1 MKIFKK
7 RKLSE
12 EIEKYDNYRL
22 AEVLEL
28 KDDIQPVADV
38 AQADAFKSIKKLD
51 KRAKEAFKEVEKN
64 VEPVVKSTHNRTLG
78 IVDKTDAM
86 KKMGLVESFN
96 KKFPS
101 VDYSISHKNKD
112 RFLKVY
118 TESLN
123 QAKSISTWASGNKI
137 PCYIKKSKGVYS
149 CVLKEEWV
157 DEDACHAG
165 IAQDL
170 NYLIKDEL
178 EAVDGYN
185 SVLATWRDA
194 DKFPEV
200 IAVLK
205 DIVDEEMLHIGQLQR
220 ALELV
225 SPNAKNIQAGVK
237 EAEEQIVD
245 EAEKQKEKEI
255 EKAEEKFRDKID
267 VEVEDSVEDIED
279 GEKEVVDIDVVEE
292 SLNESPDVLLDDIL
306 SWFEDHEQAKEDL
319 IIYLK
324 NNKYTDEDIKDL
336 FGIVEESKKCK
347 TKKLSEDYVNIN
359 KTELA
364 DFIKEAVQN
373 LKEDVSS
380 TYHYPL
386 INNLYFVMGVVSADG
401 YDKEDLKSMELT
413 EEGHVICGKIA
424 VNSDDLQ
431 MDYDYDWTIPYYKDG
446 EIVEDEITILKGTN
460 YNDLAS
466 YIIRRVKELSKFD
479 ISKEGLITE
488 SMKSSKLEKEGI
500 QYFGT
505 KNQYNY
511 DKMQLR
517 IDHDN
522 KTYQLGA
529 FTHISKRETVSTPE
543 LKRIIERLKELGYKE
558 IKKDNLKE
566 EKTDESAKKY
576 FTEIGDRVPSKVKQE
591 LKQKGIYVYEIRD
604 NDTVQ
609 KYVFINNIGSL
620 LTNFELL
627 TEDNPI
633 EDLYGDWRKSAEDN
647 YEYFEKYIKYIN
659 KVLDEDVKKLP
670 NGKWANVGKDGK
682 ANSGTFKTKK
692 EAEAQM
698 RAMYANGYKESIK
711 KEGMKDTLDAYVKGE
726 TLEERYEPYS
736 SFKTF
741 EYKDKTEQGYDV
753 VKIFRDLDDDRVHII
768 FHRTKP
774 EDYNIGLGYSLDDGV
789 WNQGRYNFNRVEDA
803 EEILKRKYNVEDI
816 TDTFK
821 EKKIEVKEDLEE
833 EQETDKSTISIE
845 EKFKMLKEYPTYKT
859 FNSKRYYTRPVKIYD
874 LGLTPEQKEK
884 FEYFL
889 QDGLDYF
896 WRNNEELAKDIYQE
910 GRMGGHLVLDIK
922 VLDPEDY
929 INFDN
934 YQKYVKN
941 YLENNYYPDGD
952 DGEYLQYQID
962 DAKKE
967 VDSEISLAY
976 DKLMDFD
983 DRVNKLIEKLKET
996 LDNFDIDSDN
1006 MDESLK
1012 KDLKEEKIEKGPFQV
1027 IWYVMEDD
1035 HPRCECF
1042 KEKEKAIEYC
1052 NKHKEDKDKLEMQA
1066 VEVNDKDEI
1075 VDYLVL

>member
-137 PCYIKKSKGVYS
+137 PCYIRKSKGVYS

-185 SVLATWRDA
+185 SVLATWKDA

-225 SPNAKNIQAGVK
+225 SPNAKNIQAGAK

-267 VEVEDSVEDIED
+267 VEVEDSIEDIED
-279 GEKEVVDIDVVEE
+279 GEEEIVDIDVVEE
-292 SLNESPDVLLDDIL
+292 S
-306 SWFEDHEQAKEDL
+306 
-319 IIYLK
+319 
-324 NNKYTDEDIKDL
+324 
-336 FGIVEESKKCK
+336 KKC
-347 TKKLSEDYVNIN
+347 
-359 KTELA
+359 
-364 DFIKEAVQN
+364 
-373 LKEDVSS
+373 
-380 TYHYPL
+380 
-386 INNLYFVMGVVSADG
+386 
-401 YDKEDLKSMELT
+401 
-413 EEGHVICGKIA
+413 
-424 VNSDDLQ
+424 
-431 MDYDYDWTIPYYKDG
+431 
-446 EIVEDEITILKGTN
+446 
-460 YNDLAS
+460 
-466 YIIRRVKELSKFD
+466 
-479 ISKEGLITE
+479 KEGLITE

-566 EKTDESAKKY
+566 ETELSIFTQIPEEELYDEADYILDNDYLYGENFTDGIIIDGKRDFTSKIYSKYHRNEILDLLNNGYSTNEIVQNLNKITGKKY
-576 FTEIGDRVPSKVKQE
+576 TYRQISGYSQSDWADLYYPEGEFKNEFLDV
-591 LKQKGIYVYEIRD
+591 
-604 NDTVQ
+604 
-609 KYVFINNIGSL
+609 
-620 LTNFELL
+620 
-627 TEDNPI
+627 I
-633 EDLYGDWRKSAEDN
+633 EDAYFGNYTAYDGGDNGVVVVFDSDSRPVKKIISEETGIPENQIKIRKFDG
-647 YEYFEKYIKYIN
+647 YIRTPKYIDEKVN
-659 KVLDEDVKKLP
+659 KPLKSKRKLEDVEKLP

-682 ANSGTFKTKK
+682 ADSGTFKTKK

-698 RAMYANGYKESIK
+698 KAMYANGYKESVK
-711 KEGMKDTLDAYVKGE
+711 REGMKDTLDAYVKGE

-789 WNQGRYNFNRVEDA
+789 WNQGRYNFNSVEDA
-803 EEILKRKYNVEDI
+803 EKSLKGKYNVEDI

-821 EKKIEVKEDLEE
+821 EKKIEVKEDLE
-833 EQETDKSTISIE
+833 
-845 EKFKMLKEYPTYKT
+845 
-859 FNSKRYYTRPVKIYD
+859 
-874 LGLTPEQKEK
+874 
-884 FEYFL
+884 
-889 QDGLDYF
+889 
-896 WRNNEELAKDIYQE
+896 
-910 GRMGGHLVLDIK
+910 
-922 VLDPEDY
+922 
-929 INFDN
+929 
-934 YQKYVKN
+934 
-941 YLENNYYPDGD
+941 
-952 DGEYLQYQID
+952 
-962 DAKKE
+962 
-967 VDSEISLAY
+967 
-976 DKLMDFD
+976 
-983 DRVNKLIEKLKET
+983 
-996 LDNFDIDSDN
+996 
-1006 MDESLK
+1006 
-1012 KDLKEEKIEKGPFQV
+1012 EEKIEKGPFQV

>member
-51 KRAKEAFKEVEKN
+51 KRAKEAFKEAEKN
-64 VEPVVKSTHNRTLG
+64 AEPVVKSTHNRNLG

-101 VDYSISHKNKD
+101 VDYSISHKNKGK
-112 RFLKVY
+112 FLKVY

-123 QAKSISTWASGNKI
+123 QAKSISTWASSNKI
-137 PCYIKKSKGVYS
+137 PCYIKKSKGIYS

-157 DEDACHAG
+157 DEDVCRAG

-178 EAVDGYN
+178 EAVEGYN
-185 SVLATWRDA
+185 SVLATWKDA

-225 SPNAKNIQAGVK
+225 SPNAKNIQAGAK

-255 EKAEEKFRDKID
+255 EKAEEKFRDKVD
-267 VEVEDSVEDIED
+267 VEVEDSIEDIKD
-279 GEKEVVDIDVVEE
+279 GEKEIVDID
-292 SLNESPDVLLDDIL
+292 
-306 SWFEDHEQAKEDL
+306 
-319 IIYLK
+319 
-324 NNKYTDEDIKDL
+324 
-336 FGIVEESKKCK
+336 IVAESKKCK

-359 KTELA
+359 KTKLV
-364 DFIKEAVQN
+364 DFIKESVQSI
-373 LKEDVSS
+373 K
-380 TYHYPL
+380 HYPDETHYYPL
-386 INNLYFVMGVVSADG
+386 TNNLYFVMGAVIPVG
-401 YDKEDLKSMELT
+401 YDKEDLKSFELT
-413 EEGHVICGKIA
+413 EEGYVICGKIA

-431 MDYDYDWTIPYYKDG
+431 SDYAYDWTIPYYKDG
-446 EIVEDEITILKGTN
+446 GVVEDEIIILKSTN

-466 YIIRRVKELSKFD
+466 YIVRMVKKLAKFD

-488 SMKSSKLEKEGI
+488 SIKSSKLEKEGI

-511 DKMQLR
+511 DKIQLR

-529 FTHISKRETVSTPE
+529 FTHISKRETVSNPE
-543 LKRIIERLKELGYKE
+543 LKRIIEILKELGYKE
-558 IKKDNLKE
+558 ITKDNLKE

-576 FTEIGDRVPSKVKQE
+576 FTEIGDRVPSKLKQE
-591 LKQKGIYVYEIRD
+591 FKQKGIYVYEIRD

-609 KYVFINNIGSL
+609 KNVFINNIGSL

-647 YEYFEKYIKYIN
+647 HEYFEKYIDYIN
-659 KVLDEDVKKLP
+659 KVLDEDVKKLS

-698 RAMYANGYKESIK
+698 KAMYANGYKESIK

-753 VKIFRDLDDDRVHII
+753 VKVFRDLDDDRVHII

-774 EDYNIGLGYSLDDGV
+774 GDYNIGLGYSLDDGV
-789 WNQGRYNFNRVEDA
+789 WNQGRYNFNSVEDA
-803 EEILKRKYNVEDI
+803 EEILKGKYNVEDI

-821 EKKIEVKEDLEE
+821 EKKIEVEE
-833 EQETDKSTISIE
+833 
-845 EKFKMLKEYPTYKT
+845 
-859 FNSKRYYTRPVKIYD
+859 
-874 LGLTPEQKEK
+874 
-884 FEYFL
+884 
-889 QDGLDYF
+889 
-896 WRNNEELAKDIYQE
+896 
-910 GRMGGHLVLDIK
+910 
-922 VLDPEDY
+922 
-929 INFDN
+929 
-934 YQKYVKN
+934 
-941 YLENNYYPDGD
+941 
-952 DGEYLQYQID
+952 
-962 DAKKE
+962 
-967 VDSEISLAY
+967 
-976 DKLMDFD
+976 
-983 DRVNKLIEKLKET
+983 
-996 LDNFDIDSDN
+996 
-1006 MDESLK
+1006 
-1012 KDLKEEKIEKGPFQV
+1012 DLKEEKIEKGPFQV

-1042 KEKEKAIEYC
+1042 KEREKAIEYC

>member
-64 VEPVVKSTHNRTLG
+64 AEPMVKSTHNRTLG

-157 DEDACHAG
+157 DEDVCRAG

-178 EAVDGYN
+178 EAVEGYN
-185 SVLATWRDA
+185 SVLATWKDA

-225 SPNAKNIQAGVK
+225 SPNAKNIQAGAK

-267 VEVEDSVEDIED
+267 VEVEDSIEDIED
-279 GEKEVVDIDVVEE
+279 GEEEIVDIDV
-292 SLNESPDVLLDDIL
+292 
-306 SWFEDHEQAKEDL
+306 
-319 IIYLK
+319 
-324 NNKYTDEDIKDL
+324 
-336 FGIVEESKKCK
+336 VEESKKCK

-359 KTELA
+359 KTEL
-364 DFIKEAVQN
+364 
-373 LKEDVSS
+373 
-380 TYHYPL
+380 
-386 INNLYFVMGVVSADG
+386 
-401 YDKEDLKSMELT
+401 
-413 EEGHVICGKIA
+413 
-424 VNSDDLQ
+424 
-431 MDYDYDWTIPYYKDG
+431 
-446 EIVEDEITILKGTN
+446 
-460 YNDLAS
+460 
-466 YIIRRVKELSKFD
+466 
-479 ISKEGLITE
+479 
-488 SMKSSKLEKEGI
+488 EKEGI

-511 DKMQLR
+511 DKIQLR

-566 EKTDESAKKY
+566 ETEPSIFIQIPEEELYDEADYILDNDYLYGENFTDGIIIDGKKNFTSKIYSKYHRNEILDLLNNGYSTNEIVQNLNKITGKKY
-576 FTEIGDRVPSKVKQE
+576 TYRQISGYQSDWANLYYPEGEFKNEFLDV
-591 LKQKGIYVYEIRD
+591 
-604 NDTVQ
+604 
-609 KYVFINNIGSL
+609 
-620 LTNFELL
+620 
-627 TEDNPI
+627 I
-633 EDLYGDWRKSAEDN
+633 EDAYFGKYTAYDGGDNGVVVVVFDSDSRPVKKIISEETGIPENQIKIRKFDG
-647 YEYFEKYIKYIN
+647 YIRTPKYIDEKVN
-659 KVLDEDVKKLP
+659 KPLKSKRKLEDVKKLP

-682 ANSGTFKTKK
+682 ADSGTFKTKK

-726 TLEERYEPYS
+726 TLEEEQDTDKS
-736 SFKTF
+736 ILDKIIDFLFDHKNAFADFKNYF
-741 EYKDKTEQGYDV
+741 NP
-753 VKIFRDLDDDRVHII
+753 KINEHGEVISDGLDEEEVLNWLKEHKQLYLDYIKYTKADESLKEDLE
-768 FHRTKP
+768 
-774 EDYNIGLGYSLDDGV
+774 EDYKKSKYSLSEI
-789 WNQGRYNFNRVEDA
+789 EDA
-803 EEILKRKYNVEDI
+803 VSTSFGFNKKETKDYIKKSSPEVLDALVAGFKAEASKSFLTDDLK
-816 TDTFK
+816 
-821 EKKIEVKEDLEE
+821 KKIEVKEDLE
-833 EQETDKSTISIE
+833 
-845 EKFKMLKEYPTYKT
+845 
-859 FNSKRYYTRPVKIYD
+859 
-874 LGLTPEQKEK
+874 
-884 FEYFL
+884 
-889 QDGLDYF
+889 
-896 WRNNEELAKDIYQE
+896 
-910 GRMGGHLVLDIK
+910 
-922 VLDPEDY
+922 
-929 INFDN
+929 
-934 YQKYVKN
+934 
-941 YLENNYYPDGD
+941 
-952 DGEYLQYQID
+952 
-962 DAKKE
+962 
-967 VDSEISLAY
+967 
-976 DKLMDFD
+976 
-983 DRVNKLIEKLKET
+983 
-996 LDNFDIDSDN
+996 
-1006 MDESLK
+1006 
-1012 KDLKEEKIEKGPFQV
+1012 EEKIEKGPFQV

>member
-28 KDDIQPVADV
+28 KGDIQPVADV

-137 PCYIKKSKGVYS
+137 PCYIRKSKGVYS

-185 SVLATWRDA
+185 SVLATWKDA

-225 SPNAKNIQAGVK
+225 SPNAKNIQAGAK

-267 VEVEDSVEDIED
+267 VEVEDSIEDIED
-279 GEKEVVDIDVVEE
+279 GEEEIVDIDVVEE
-292 SLNESPDVLLDDIL
+292 S
-306 SWFEDHEQAKEDL
+306 
-319 IIYLK
+319 
-324 NNKYTDEDIKDL
+324 
-336 FGIVEESKKCK
+336 KKC
-347 TKKLSEDYVNIN
+347 
-359 KTELA
+359 
-364 DFIKEAVQN
+364 
-373 LKEDVSS
+373 
-380 TYHYPL
+380 
-386 INNLYFVMGVVSADG
+386 
-401 YDKEDLKSMELT
+401 
-413 EEGHVICGKIA
+413 
-424 VNSDDLQ
+424 
-431 MDYDYDWTIPYYKDG
+431 
-446 EIVEDEITILKGTN
+446 
-460 YNDLAS
+460 
-466 YIIRRVKELSKFD
+466 
-479 ISKEGLITE
+479 KEGLITE

-566 EKTDESAKKY
+566 ETELSIFTQIPEEELYDEADYILDNDYLYGENFTDGIIIDGKRDFTSKIYSKYHRNEILDLLNNGYSTNEIVQNLNKITGKKY
-576 FTEIGDRVPSKVKQE
+576 TYRQISGYSQSDWADLYYPEGEFKNEFLDV
-591 LKQKGIYVYEIRD
+591 
-604 NDTVQ
+604 
-609 KYVFINNIGSL
+609 
-620 LTNFELL
+620 
-627 TEDNPI
+627 I
-633 EDLYGDWRKSAEDN
+633 EDAYFGNYTAYDGGDNGVVVVFDSDSRPVKKIISEETGIPENQIKIRKFDG
-647 YEYFEKYIKYIN
+647 YIRTPKYIDEKVN
-659 KVLDEDVKKLP
+659 KPLKSKRKLEDVEKLP

-682 ANSGTFKTKK
+682 ADSGTFKTKK

-698 RAMYANGYKESIK
+698 KAMYANGYKESVK
-711 KEGMKDTLDAYVKGE
+711 REGMKDTLDAYVKGE

-789 WNQGRYNFNRVEDA
+789 WNQGRYNFNSVEDA
-803 EEILKRKYNVEDI
+803 EKSLKGKYNVEDI

-821 EKKIEVKEDLEE
+821 EKKIEVKEDLE
-833 EQETDKSTISIE
+833 
-845 EKFKMLKEYPTYKT
+845 
-859 FNSKRYYTRPVKIYD
+859 
-874 LGLTPEQKEK
+874 
-884 FEYFL
+884 
-889 QDGLDYF
+889 
-896 WRNNEELAKDIYQE
+896 
-910 GRMGGHLVLDIK
+910 
-922 VLDPEDY
+922 
-929 INFDN
+929 
-934 YQKYVKN
+934 
-941 YLENNYYPDGD
+941 
-952 DGEYLQYQID
+952 
-962 DAKKE
+962 
-967 VDSEISLAY
+967 
-976 DKLMDFD
+976 
-983 DRVNKLIEKLKET
+983 
-996 LDNFDIDSDN
+996 
-1006 MDESLK
+1006 
-1012 KDLKEEKIEKGPFQV
+1012 EEKIEKGPFQV

>member
-51 KRAKEAFKEVEKN
+51 KRAKEAFKEAEKN
-64 VEPVVKSTHNRTLG
+64 AEPVVKSTHNRNLG

-101 VDYSISHKNKD
+101 VDYSISHKNKGK
-112 RFLKVY
+112 FLKVY

-123 QAKSISTWASGNKI
+123 QAKSISTWASSNKI
-137 PCYIKKSKGVYS
+137 PCYIRKSKGVYS
-149 CVLKEEWV
+149 CVLKEEWE
-157 DEDACHAG
+157 DEDVCRTG

-178 EAVDGYN
+178 EAVEGYN

-225 SPNAKNIQAGVK
+225 SPNAKNIQAGAK

-255 EKAEEKFRDKID
+255 EKAEEKFRDKVD
-267 VEVEDSVEDIED
+267 VEVEDSIEDIED
-279 GEKEVVDIDVVEE
+279 GEEEIVDIDVVEE
-292 SLNESPDVLLDDIL
+292 SKKIKNKKLKEETEPSISTQTLEEEDDEDDEEWGVDLEPEDLYPLLEKRGVKRKDLEKAAEIIYYIYCDENFETGF
-306 SWFEDHEQAKEDL
+306 FEDYTSKEDL
-319 IIYLK
+319 IDFIDSDLDERAETVEGDEPFAA
-324 NNKYTDEDIKDL
+324 NFDEDDVRWLRKVLNIHSDD
-336 FGIVEESKKCK
+336 EEWEDDEEDD
-347 TKKLSEDYVNIN
+347 KLDESYEDEEFKYPKHIDEKVN
-359 KTELA
+359 KT
-364 DFIKEAVQN
+364 
-373 LKEDVSS
+373 
-380 TYHYPL
+380 
-386 INNLYFVMGVVSADG
+386 
-401 YDKEDLKSMELT
+401 LKS
-413 EEGHVICGKIA
+413 
-424 VNSDDLQ
+424 N
-431 MDYDYDWTIPYYKDG
+431 
-446 EIVEDEITILKGTN
+446 
-460 YNDLAS
+460 
-466 YIIRRVKELSKFD
+466 R
-479 ISKEGLITE
+479 
-488 SMKSSKLEKEGI
+488 KL
-500 QYFGT
+500 
-505 KNQYNY
+505 
-511 DKMQLR
+511 
-517 IDHDN
+517 
-522 KTYQLGA
+522 
-529 FTHISKRETVSTPE
+529 
-543 LKRIIERLKELGYKE
+543 
-558 IKKDNLKE
+558 
-566 EKTDESAKKY
+566 
-576 FTEIGDRVPSKVKQE
+576 
-591 LKQKGIYVYEIRD
+591 
-604 NDTVQ
+604 
-609 KYVFINNIGSL
+609 
-620 LTNFELL
+620 
-627 TEDNPI
+627 
-633 EDLYGDWRKSAEDN
+633 
-647 YEYFEKYIKYIN
+647 
-659 KVLDEDVKKLP
+659 EDVKKLP

-682 ANSGTFKTKK
+682 ADSGTFKTKK

-753 VKIFRDLDDDRVHII
+753 VKVFRDLDDDRVHII

-789 WNQGRYNFNRVEDA
+789 WNQGRYNFNSVEDA

-833 EQETDKSTISIE
+833 DYKKSKYSLSEIEDAVSTSFGFNKKETKDYIKKSS
-845 EKFKMLKEYPTYKT
+845 
-859 FNSKRYYTRPVKIYD
+859 
-874 LGLTPEQKEK
+874 PE
-884 FEYFL
+884 
-889 QDGLDYF
+889 
-896 WRNNEELAKDIYQE
+896 
-910 GRMGGHLVLDIK
+910 VLDALVAGFK
-922 VLDPEDY
+922 AEASKSFLT
-929 INFDN
+929 
-934 YQKYVKN
+934 
-941 YLENNYYPDGD
+941 D
-952 DGEYLQYQID
+952 D
-962 DAKKE
+962 
-967 VDSEISLAY
+967 
-976 DKLMDFD
+976 
-983 DRVNKLIEKLKET
+983 
-996 LDNFDIDSDN
+996 
-1006 MDESLK
+1006 LK
-1012 KDLKEEKIEKGPFQV
+1012 KKIEVKEDLEEEKIEKGPFQV

-1042 KEKEKAIEYC
+1042 KEREKAIEYC
-1052 NKHKEDKDKLEMQA
+1052 NKHKEDNDKLEMQA

>member
-64 VEPVVKSTHNRTLG
+64 VEPVVKSTHNRNLG

-101 VDYSISHKNKD
+101 IDYSISHKNKGK
-112 RFLKVY
+112 FLKVY

-137 PCYIKKSKGVYS
+137 PCYIRKSKGVYS

-157 DEDACHAG
+157 DEDACRAG

-185 SVLATWRDA
+185 SVLATWKDA

-225 SPNAKNIQAGVK
+225 SPNAKNIQAGAK

-267 VEVEDSVEDIED
+267 VEVEDSVEDIEEND
-279 GEKEVVDIDVVEE
+279 KLDESYEDDEDEEEDEEWGVDLEPEDLYPLLEKRGVKREDLEKAAEIIYYIYSDENFE
-292 SLNESPDVLLDDIL
+292 TGFFDDYT
-306 SWFEDHEQAKEDL
+306 SKEDL
-319 IIYLK
+319 IDFIDDDLEERVETVEGYEPFAA
-324 NNKYTDEDIKDL
+324 NFDEDDVRWLRKVLNIPSDD
-336 FGIVEESKKCK
+336 EEWEDDELDESYEDD
-347 TKKLSEDYVNIN
+347 KKLN
-359 KTELA
+359 K
-364 DFIKEAVQN
+364 
-373 LKEDVSS
+373 
-380 TYHYPL
+380 P
-386 INNLYFVMGVVSADG
+386 
-401 YDKEDLKSMELT
+401 LKS
-413 EEGHVICGKIA
+413 K
-424 VNSDDLQ
+424 
-431 MDYDYDWTIPYYKDG
+431 
-446 EIVEDEITILKGTN
+446 
-460 YNDLAS
+460 
-466 YIIRRVKELSKFD
+466 R
-479 ISKEGLITE
+479 
-488 SMKSSKLEKEGI
+488 KL
-500 QYFGT
+500 
-505 KNQYNY
+505 
-511 DKMQLR
+511 
-517 IDHDN
+517 
-522 KTYQLGA
+522 
-529 FTHISKRETVSTPE
+529 
-543 LKRIIERLKELGYKE
+543 
-558 IKKDNLKE
+558 
-566 EKTDESAKKY
+566 
-576 FTEIGDRVPSKVKQE
+576 
-591 LKQKGIYVYEIRD
+591 
-604 NDTVQ
+604 
-609 KYVFINNIGSL
+609 
-620 LTNFELL
+620 
-627 TEDNPI
+627 
-633 EDLYGDWRKSAEDN
+633 
-647 YEYFEKYIKYIN
+647 
-659 KVLDEDVKKLP
+659 EDVKKLP

-698 RAMYANGYKESIK
+698 KAMYANGYKESIK

-753 VKIFRDLDDDRVHII
+753 IKIFRDLDDDRVHII
-768 FHRTKP
+768 FHRAKP

-789 WNQGRYNFNRVEDA
+789 WNQGRYNFNSVEDA
-803 EEILKRKYNVEDI
+803 EKSLKGKYNVEDI

-821 EKKIEVKEDLEE
+821 EKKIKVKEDL
-833 EQETDKSTISIE
+833 
-845 EKFKMLKEYPTYKT
+845 
-859 FNSKRYYTRPVKIYD
+859 
-874 LGLTPEQKEK
+874 
-884 FEYFL
+884 
-889 QDGLDYF
+889 
-896 WRNNEELAKDIYQE
+896 
-910 GRMGGHLVLDIK
+910 
-922 VLDPEDY
+922 
-929 INFDN
+929 
-934 YQKYVKN
+934 
-941 YLENNYYPDGD
+941 
-952 DGEYLQYQID
+952 
-962 DAKKE
+962 
-967 VDSEISLAY
+967 
-976 DKLMDFD
+976 
-983 DRVNKLIEKLKET
+983 
-996 LDNFDIDSDN
+996 
-1006 MDESLK
+1006 
-1012 KDLKEEKIEKGPFQV
+1012 EEKIEKGPFQV

>member
-51 KRAKEAFKEVEKN
+51 KRAKEAFKEVEKS
-64 VEPVVKSTHNRTLG
+64 VEPVVKSTHNRNLG

-101 VDYSISHKNKD
+101 VDYSISHKNKGK
-112 RFLKVY
+112 FLKVY

-137 PCYIKKSKGVYS
+137 PCYIRKSKGVYS

-157 DEDACHAG
+157 DEDVCRAG

-178 EAVDGYN
+178 EAVEGYN
-185 SVLATWRDA
+185 SVLATWKDA

-225 SPNAKNIQAGVK
+225 SPNAKNIQAGAK

-255 EKAEEKFRDKID
+255 EKAEEKFRDKVD
-267 VEVEDSVEDIED
+267 VEVEDSIEDIEEND
-279 GEKEVVDIDVVEE
+279 KLDESYEDDEDEEEDEEWGVDLEPEDLYPLLEKRGVKRGDLEKAAEIIYYIYSDENFE
-292 SLNESPDVLLDDIL
+292 TGFFDDYT
-306 SWFEDHEQAKEDL
+306 SKEDL
-319 IIYLK
+319 IDFIDDDLEERVETVEGYEPFAA
-324 NNKYTDEDIKDL
+324 NFDEDDVRWLRKVLNIPSDD
-336 FGIVEESKKCK
+336 EEWEDDELDESYGDD
-347 TKKLSEDYVNIN
+347 KKLN
-359 KTELA
+359 K
-364 DFIKEAVQN
+364 
-373 LKEDVSS
+373 
-380 TYHYPL
+380 P
-386 INNLYFVMGVVSADG
+386 
-401 YDKEDLKSMELT
+401 LKS
-413 EEGHVICGKIA
+413 K
-424 VNSDDLQ
+424 
-431 MDYDYDWTIPYYKDG
+431 
-446 EIVEDEITILKGTN
+446 
-460 YNDLAS
+460 
-466 YIIRRVKELSKFD
+466 R
-479 ISKEGLITE
+479 
-488 SMKSSKLEKEGI
+488 KL
-500 QYFGT
+500 
-505 KNQYNY
+505 
-511 DKMQLR
+511 
-517 IDHDN
+517 
-522 KTYQLGA
+522 
-529 FTHISKRETVSTPE
+529 
-543 LKRIIERLKELGYKE
+543 
-558 IKKDNLKE
+558 
-566 EKTDESAKKY
+566 
-576 FTEIGDRVPSKVKQE
+576 
-591 LKQKGIYVYEIRD
+591 
-604 NDTVQ
+604 
-609 KYVFINNIGSL
+609 
-620 LTNFELL
+620 
-627 TEDNPI
+627 
-633 EDLYGDWRKSAEDN
+633 
-647 YEYFEKYIKYIN
+647 
-659 KVLDEDVKKLP
+659 EDVKKLP

-682 ANSGTFKTKK
+682 ADSGTFKTKK

-741 EYKDKTEQGYDV
+741 EYKDKTEQGYNII
-753 VKIFRDLDDDRVHII
+753 KIFRDLDDDRVHII

-789 WNQGRYNFNRVEDA
+789 WNQGRYNFNSVEDA

-833 EQETDKSTISIE
+833 E
-845 EKFKMLKEYPTYKT
+845 
-859 FNSKRYYTRPVKIYD
+859 
-874 LGLTPEQKEK
+874 
-884 FEYFL
+884 
-889 QDGLDYF
+889 
-896 WRNNEELAKDIYQE
+896 
-910 GRMGGHLVLDIK
+910 
-922 VLDPEDY
+922 
-929 INFDN
+929 
-934 YQKYVKN
+934 
-941 YLENNYYPDGD
+941 
-952 DGEYLQYQID
+952 
-962 DAKKE
+962 
-967 VDSEISLAY
+967 
-976 DKLMDFD
+976 
-983 DRVNKLIEKLKET
+983 
-996 LDNFDIDSDN
+996 
-1006 MDESLK
+1006 
-1012 KDLKEEKIEKGPFQV
+1012 KIEKGPFQV

-1042 KEKEKAIEYC
+1042 KEREKAIEYC
-1052 NKHKEDKDKLEMQA
+1052 NKHKEDNDKLEMQA

>member
-51 KRAKEAFKEVEKN
+51 RRAKEAFKEVEKN
-64 VEPVVKSTHNRTLG
+64 AEPVVKSTHNRNLG

-118 TESLN
+118 TENLN

-137 PCYIKKSKGVYS
+137 PCYIRKSKGVYS

-185 SVLATWRDA
+185 SVLATWKDV

-225 SPNAKNIQAGVK
+225 SPNAKNIQAGAK

-292 SLNESPDVLLDDIL
+292 S
-306 SWFEDHEQAKEDL
+306 
-319 IIYLK
+319 
-324 NNKYTDEDIKDL
+324 
-336 FGIVEESKKCK
+336 KKCK

-359 KTELA
+359 KT
-364 DFIKEAVQN
+364 
-373 LKEDVSS
+373 
-380 TYHYPL
+380 
-386 INNLYFVMGVVSADG
+386 
-401 YDKEDLKSMELT
+401 
-413 EEGHVICGKIA
+413 
-424 VNSDDLQ
+424 
-431 MDYDYDWTIPYYKDG
+431 
-446 EIVEDEITILKGTN
+446 
-460 YNDLAS
+460 
-466 YIIRRVKELSKFD
+466 
-479 ISKEGLITE
+479 
-488 SMKSSKLEKEGI
+488 KLEKEGI

-566 EKTDESAKKY
+566 ETEPSIFIQIPEEELYDEADY
-576 FTEIGDRVPSKVKQE
+576 IF
-591 LKQKGIYVYEIRD
+591 D
-604 NDTVQ
+604 ND
-609 KYVFINNIGSL
+609 
-620 LTNFELL
+620 
-627 TEDNPI
+627 
-633 EDLYGDWRKSAEDN
+633 DLYGENFTDGIIIDGKQNFTSKIYSKYHRNEILDLLNNGYSTNEIVQNLNKITGKKYTYRQISGYSQSDWANLYYPEGEFKNEFLDVIEDAYFGNYTAYDGGDNGVVVVFDSDSRPVKKIISEETGIPENQIKIRKFDG
-647 YEYFEKYIKYIN
+647 YIRTPKYIDEKVN
-659 KVLDEDVKKLP
+659 KPLKSKRKLEDVKKLP

-682 ANSGTFKTKK
+682 ADSGTFKTKK
-692 EAEAQM
+692 EAESQM
-698 RAMYANGYKESIK
+698 RAMYANGYKESVK
-711 KEGMKDTLDAYVKGE
+711 RGGMKDTLDAYVKGE

-753 VKIFRDLDDDRVHII
+753 IKIFRDLDDDRVHII

-789 WNQGRYNFNRVEDA
+789 WNQGRYNFNSVEDA
-803 EEILKRKYNVEDI
+803 EKSLKGKYNVEDI

-821 EKKIEVKEDLEE
+821 EKKIKVKEDL
-833 EQETDKSTISIE
+833 
-845 EKFKMLKEYPTYKT
+845 
-859 FNSKRYYTRPVKIYD
+859 
-874 LGLTPEQKEK
+874 
-884 FEYFL
+884 
-889 QDGLDYF
+889 
-896 WRNNEELAKDIYQE
+896 
-910 GRMGGHLVLDIK
+910 
-922 VLDPEDY
+922 
-929 INFDN
+929 
-934 YQKYVKN
+934 
-941 YLENNYYPDGD
+941 
-952 DGEYLQYQID
+952 
-962 DAKKE
+962 
-967 VDSEISLAY
+967 
-976 DKLMDFD
+976 
-983 DRVNKLIEKLKET
+983 
-996 LDNFDIDSDN
+996 
-1006 MDESLK
+1006 
-1012 KDLKEEKIEKGPFQV
+1012 EEKIEKGPFQV

>member
-225 SPNAKNIQAGVK
+225 SPNAKNIQAGAK

-267 VEVEDSVEDIED
+267 VEVEDSIEDIED

-292 SLNESPDVLLDDIL
+292 S
-306 SWFEDHEQAKEDL
+306 
-319 IIYLK
+319 
-324 NNKYTDEDIKDL
+324 
-336 FGIVEESKKCK
+336 KKCK
-347 TKKLSEDYVNIN
+347 TKKLSED
-359 KTELA
+359 
-364 DFIKEAVQN
+364 
-373 LKEDVSS
+373 
-380 TYHYPL
+380 
-386 INNLYFVMGVVSADG
+386 
-401 YDKEDLKSMELT
+401 
-413 EEGHVICGKIA
+413 
-424 VNSDDLQ
+424 
-431 MDYDYDWTIPYYKDG
+431 
-446 EIVEDEITILKGTN
+446 
-460 YNDLAS
+460 
-466 YIIRRVKELSKFD
+466 
-479 ISKEGLITE
+479 
-488 SMKSSKLEKEGI
+488 LEKEGI

-566 EKTDESAKKY
+566 ETELSIFTQIPEEELYDEADYILDNDYLYGENFTDGIIIDGKRDFTSKIYSKYHRNEILDLLNNGYSTNEIVQNLNKITGKKY
-576 FTEIGDRVPSKVKQE
+576 TYRQISGYNQSDWANLYYPEGEFKNEFLDVLADAYFGNYTAYDGGDNGVVVVFDSDSRPVKKIISE
-591 LKQKGIYVYEIRD
+591 ETGIPENQIKIRKFD
-604 NDTVQ
+604 GYIRT
-609 KYVFINNIGSL
+609 
-620 LTNFELL
+620 
-627 TEDNPI
+627 P
-633 EDLYGDWRKSAEDN
+633 
-647 YEYFEKYIKYIN
+647 KYIDEKVN
-659 KVLDEDVKKLP
+659 KPLKSKRKLEDVEKLP

-682 ANSGTFKTKK
+682 ADSGTFKTKK

-698 RAMYANGYKESIK
+698 RAMYANGYKESVK
-711 KEGMKDTLDAYVKGE
+711 REGMKDTLDAYVKGE

-753 VKIFRDLDDDRVHII
+753 IKIFRDLDDDRVHII
-768 FHRTKP
+768 FHRAKP

-789 WNQGRYNFNRVEDA
+789 WNQGRYNFNSVEDA
-803 EEILKRKYNVEDI
+803 EKSLKGKYNVEDI

-821 EKKIEVKEDLEE
+821 EKKIKVKEDLEE

>member
-51 KRAKEAFKEVEKN
+51 RRAKEAFKEVEKN
-64 VEPVVKSTHNRTLG
+64 VEPVVKSTHNRNLG

-101 VDYSISHKNKD
+101 VDYSISHKNKGK
-112 RFLKVY
+112 FLKVY

-123 QAKSISTWASGNKI
+123 QAKSISTWASSNKI
-137 PCYIKKSKGVYS
+137 PCYIKKSKGVYN

-157 DEDACHAG
+157 DEDACRAG

-185 SVLATWRDA
+185 SVLATWKDA

-225 SPNAKNIQAGVK
+225 SPNAKNIQAGAK

-292 SLNESPDVLLDDIL
+292 S
-306 SWFEDHEQAKEDL
+306 
-319 IIYLK
+319 
-324 NNKYTDEDIKDL
+324 
-336 FGIVEESKKCK
+336 KKCK

-359 KTELA
+359 KTELV
-364 DFIKEAVQN
+364 DFIKESVQSIKHYSN
-373 LKEDVSS
+373 E
-380 TYHYPL
+380 THYYPL
-386 INNLYFVMGVVSADG
+386 TNNLYFVMGAVTPVG
-401 YDKEDLKSMELT
+401 YDKEELKSFELT
-413 EEGHVICGKIA
+413 EEGYVICGKIA

-431 MDYDYDWTIPYYKDG
+431 MDYAYDWTIPYYKDG
-446 EIVEDEITILKGTN
+446 EVVEDEITILKGTN

-488 SMKSSKLEKEGI
+488 SIKSSKLEKEGI

-505 KNQYNY
+505 KNKYNY
-511 DKMQLR
+511 DKIQLR

-543 LKRIIERLKELGYKE
+543 LKRIIERLKEMGYKE

-566 EKTDESAKKY
+566 ETEFSIFTQIPEEELYDEADYIFDNDGLYGENFTDGIIIDGKKNFTSKIYSKDHRNEILDLLNNGYSTNEIVQNLNKITGKKY
-576 FTEIGDRVPSKVKQE
+576 TYRQISGYSQSDWANLYYPEGEFKNEFLDV
-591 LKQKGIYVYEIRD
+591 
-604 NDTVQ
+604 
-609 KYVFINNIGSL
+609 
-620 LTNFELL
+620 
-627 TEDNPI
+627 I
-633 EDLYGDWRKSAEDN
+633 EDAYFGNYTAYDGGDNGVVVVFDSDSRPVKKIISEETGIPENQIKIRKFDGYIRTPKYIDEKVNKPLKSAR
-647 YEYFEKYIKYIN
+647 K
-659 KVLDEDVKKLP
+659 LEDVKKLP

-789 WNQGRYNFNRVEDA
+789 WNQGRYNFNSVEDA
-803 EEILKRKYNVEDI
+803 EEILKGKYNVEDI

-821 EKKIEVKEDLEE
+821 EEKIEVKEDLE
-833 EQETDKSTISIE
+833 
-845 EKFKMLKEYPTYKT
+845 
-859 FNSKRYYTRPVKIYD
+859 
-874 LGLTPEQKEK
+874 
-884 FEYFL
+884 
-889 QDGLDYF
+889 
-896 WRNNEELAKDIYQE
+896 
-910 GRMGGHLVLDIK
+910 
-922 VLDPEDY
+922 
-929 INFDN
+929 
-934 YQKYVKN
+934 
-941 YLENNYYPDGD
+941 
-952 DGEYLQYQID
+952 
-962 DAKKE
+962 
-967 VDSEISLAY
+967 
-976 DKLMDFD
+976 
-983 DRVNKLIEKLKET
+983 
-996 LDNFDIDSDN
+996 
-1006 MDESLK
+1006 
-1012 KDLKEEKIEKGPFQV
+1012 EEKIEKGPFQV

-1042 KEKEKAIEYC
+1042 KEREKAIEYC
-1052 NKHKEDKDKLEMQA
+1052 NKHKEDNDKLEMQA

>member
-51 KRAKEAFKEVEKN
+51 RRAKEAFKEVEKN
-64 VEPVVKSTHNRTLG
+64 AEPVVKSTHNRTLG

-137 PCYIKKSKGVYS
+137 PCYIRKSKGVYS

-185 SVLATWRDA
+185 SVLATWKDA

-225 SPNAKNIQAGVK
+225 SPNAKNIQAGAK

-292 SLNESPDVLLDDIL
+292 SLDNEKV
-306 SWFEDHEQAKEDL
+306 
-319 IIYLK
+319 
-324 NNKYTDEDIKDL
+324 NK
-336 FGIVEESKKCK
+336 
-347 TKKLSEDYVNIN
+347 
-359 KTELA
+359 
-364 DFIKEAVQN
+364 
-373 LKEDVSS
+373 
-380 TYHYPL
+380 P
-386 INNLYFVMGVVSADG
+386 
-401 YDKEDLKSMELT
+401 LKS
-413 EEGHVICGKIA
+413 
-424 VNSDDLQ
+424 N
-431 MDYDYDWTIPYYKDG
+431 
-446 EIVEDEITILKGTN
+446 
-460 YNDLAS
+460 
-466 YIIRRVKELSKFD
+466 R
-479 ISKEGLITE
+479 
-488 SMKSSKLEKEGI
+488 KL
-500 QYFGT
+500 
-505 KNQYNY
+505 
-511 DKMQLR
+511 
-517 IDHDN
+517 
-522 KTYQLGA
+522 
-529 FTHISKRETVSTPE
+529 
-543 LKRIIERLKELGYKE
+543 
-558 IKKDNLKE
+558 
-566 EKTDESAKKY
+566 
-576 FTEIGDRVPSKVKQE
+576 
-591 LKQKGIYVYEIRD
+591 
-604 NDTVQ
+604 
-609 KYVFINNIGSL
+609 
-620 LTNFELL
+620 
-627 TEDNPI
+627 
-633 EDLYGDWRKSAEDN
+633 
-647 YEYFEKYIKYIN
+647 
-659 KVLDEDVKKLP
+659 EDVKKLP

-682 ANSGTFKTKK
+682 ANSGTFKTK
-692 EAEAQM
+692 EETEAQM

-753 VKIFRDLDDDRVHII
+753 IKIFRDLDDDRVHII
-768 FHRTKP
+768 FHRAKP

-789 WNQGRYNFNRVEDA
+789 WNQGRYNFNSVEDA
-803 EEILKRKYNVEDI
+803 EKSLKGKYNVEDI

-821 EKKIEVKEDLEE
+821 EKKIKVKEDL
-833 EQETDKSTISIE
+833 
-845 EKFKMLKEYPTYKT
+845 
-859 FNSKRYYTRPVKIYD
+859 
-874 LGLTPEQKEK
+874 
-884 FEYFL
+884 
-889 QDGLDYF
+889 
-896 WRNNEELAKDIYQE
+896 
-910 GRMGGHLVLDIK
+910 
-922 VLDPEDY
+922 
-929 INFDN
+929 
-934 YQKYVKN
+934 
-941 YLENNYYPDGD
+941 
-952 DGEYLQYQID
+952 
-962 DAKKE
+962 
-967 VDSEISLAY
+967 
-976 DKLMDFD
+976 
-983 DRVNKLIEKLKET
+983 
-996 LDNFDIDSDN
+996 
-1006 MDESLK
+1006 
-1012 KDLKEEKIEKGPFQV
+1012 EEKIEKGPFQV

-1052 NKHKEDKDKLEMQA
+1052 NNHKEDNDKLEMQA

>member
-64 VEPVVKSTHNRTLG
+64 AEPMVKSTHNRTLG

-178 EAVDGYN
+178 EAVEGYN
-185 SVLATWRDA
+185 SVLATWKDA

-225 SPNAKNIQAGVK
+225 SPNAKNIQAGAK

-267 VEVEDSVEDIED
+267 VEVEDSIEDIED
-279 GEKEVVDIDVVEE
+279 GEEEIVDIDVVEE
-292 SLNESPDVLLDDIL
+292 S
-306 SWFEDHEQAKEDL
+306 
-319 IIYLK
+319 
-324 NNKYTDEDIKDL
+324 
-336 FGIVEESKKCK
+336 KKC
-347 TKKLSEDYVNIN
+347 
-359 KTELA
+359 
-364 DFIKEAVQN
+364 
-373 LKEDVSS
+373 
-380 TYHYPL
+380 
-386 INNLYFVMGVVSADG
+386 
-401 YDKEDLKSMELT
+401 
-413 EEGHVICGKIA
+413 
-424 VNSDDLQ
+424 
-431 MDYDYDWTIPYYKDG
+431 
-446 EIVEDEITILKGTN
+446 
-460 YNDLAS
+460 
-466 YIIRRVKELSKFD
+466 
-479 ISKEGLITE
+479 KEGLITE

-566 EKTDESAKKY
+566 ETELSIFTQIPEEELYDEADYILDNDYLYGENFTDGIIIDGKRDFTSKIYSKYHRNEILDLLNNGYSTNEIVQNLNKITGKKY
-576 FTEIGDRVPSKVKQE
+576 TYRQISGYNQSDWADLYYPEGEFKNEFLDV
-591 LKQKGIYVYEIRD
+591 
-604 NDTVQ
+604 
-609 KYVFINNIGSL
+609 
-620 LTNFELL
+620 
-627 TEDNPI
+627 I
-633 EDLYGDWRKSAEDN
+633 EDAYFGNYTAYDGGDNGVVVVFDSDSRPVKKIISKETGIPENQIKIRKFDG
-647 YEYFEKYIKYIN
+647 YIRTPKYIDEKVN
-659 KVLDEDVKKLP
+659 KPLKSKRKLEDVEKLP

-682 ANSGTFKTKK
+682 ADSGTFKTKK

-698 RAMYANGYKESIK
+698 RAMYANGYKESVK
-711 KEGMKDTLDAYVKGE
+711 REGMKDTLDAYVKRE

-833 EQETDKSTISIE
+833 
-845 EKFKMLKEYPTYKT
+845 
-859 FNSKRYYTRPVKIYD
+859 
-874 LGLTPEQKEK
+874 
-884 FEYFL
+884 
-889 QDGLDYF
+889 
-896 WRNNEELAKDIYQE
+896 
-910 GRMGGHLVLDIK
+910 
-922 VLDPEDY
+922 
-929 INFDN
+929 
-934 YQKYVKN
+934 
-941 YLENNYYPDGD
+941 
-952 DGEYLQYQID
+952 
-962 DAKKE
+962 
-967 VDSEISLAY
+967 
-976 DKLMDFD
+976 
-983 DRVNKLIEKLKET
+983 
-996 LDNFDIDSDN
+996 
-1006 MDESLK
+1006 
-1012 KDLKEEKIEKGPFQV
+1012 KIEKGPFQV

-1052 NKHKEDKDKLEMQA
+1052 NNHKEDKDKLEMQA

>member
-64 VEPVVKSTHNRTLG
+64 AEPMVKSTHNRNLG

-101 VDYSISHKNKD
+101 VDYSISHKNKGK
-112 RFLKVY
+112 FLKVY

-123 QAKSISTWASGNKI
+123 QAKSISTWASSNKI

-157 DEDACHAG
+157 DEDVCRAG

-178 EAVDGYN
+178 EAVEGYN
-185 SVLATWRDA
+185 SVLATWKDA

-225 SPNAKNIQAGVK
+225 SPNAKNIQAGAK

-292 SLNESPDVLLDDIL
+292 S
-306 SWFEDHEQAKEDL
+306 
-319 IIYLK
+319 
-324 NNKYTDEDIKDL
+324 
-336 FGIVEESKKCK
+336 KKCK

-359 KTELA
+359 KTE
-364 DFIKEAVQN
+364 
-373 LKEDVSS
+373 
-380 TYHYPL
+380 
-386 INNLYFVMGVVSADG
+386 
-401 YDKEDLKSMELT
+401 
-413 EEGHVICGKIA
+413 
-424 VNSDDLQ
+424 
-431 MDYDYDWTIPYYKDG
+431 
-446 EIVEDEITILKGTN
+446 
-460 YNDLAS
+460 
-466 YIIRRVKELSKFD
+466 
-479 ISKEGLITE
+479 
-488 SMKSSKLEKEGI
+488 LEKEGI

-566 EKTDESAKKY
+566 ETEPSIFIQIPEEELDDEADY
-576 FTEIGDRVPSKVKQE
+576 IF
-591 LKQKGIYVYEIRD
+591 D
-604 NDTVQ
+604 ND
-609 KYVFINNIGSL
+609 
-620 LTNFELL
+620 
-627 TEDNPI
+627 
-633 EDLYGDWRKSAEDN
+633 DLYGENFTDGIIIDGKKNFTSKIYSKYHRNEILDLLNNGYSTNEIVQNLNKITGKKYTYRQISGYSQSDWANLYFPEGEFKNEFLDVIEDAYFGKYTAYDGGDNGVVVVFDSDSRPVKKIISEETGIPENQIKIRKFDG
-647 YEYFEKYIKYIN
+647 YIRTPKYIDEKVN
-659 KVLDEDVKKLP
+659 KPLKSKRKLEDVKKLP

-753 VKIFRDLDDDRVHII
+753 IKIFRDLDDDRVHII

-789 WNQGRYNFNRVEDA
+789 WNQGRYNFNSVEDA

-821 EKKIEVKEDLEE
+821 EKKIEVKEDVEE
-833 EQETDKSTISIE
+833 DYKKSKYSLSEIEDAVSTSFGFNKKETKDYIKKSS
-845 EKFKMLKEYPTYKT
+845 
-859 FNSKRYYTRPVKIYD
+859 
-874 LGLTPEQKEK
+874 PE
-884 FEYFL
+884 
-889 QDGLDYF
+889 
-896 WRNNEELAKDIYQE
+896 
-910 GRMGGHLVLDIK
+910 VLDALVAGFK
-922 VLDPEDY
+922 AEASKSFLT
-929 INFDN
+929 
-934 YQKYVKN
+934 
-941 YLENNYYPDGD
+941 D
-952 DGEYLQYQID
+952 D
-962 DAKKE
+962 
-967 VDSEISLAY
+967 
-976 DKLMDFD
+976 
-983 DRVNKLIEKLKET
+983 
-996 LDNFDIDSDN
+996 
-1006 MDESLK
+1006 LK
-1012 KDLKEEKIEKGPFQV
+1012 KKIEVKEDLEEEKIEKGPFQV

-1042 KEKEKAIEYC
+1042 KEREKAIEYC
-1052 NKHKEDKDKLEMQA
+1052 NKHKEDNDKLEMQA

>member
-51 KRAKEAFKEVEKN
+51 KRAKEAFKEVEKS
-64 VEPVVKSTHNRTLG
+64 VEPVVKSTHNRNLG

-101 VDYSISHKNKD
+101 VDYSISHKNKGK
-112 RFLKVY
+112 FLKVY

-137 PCYIKKSKGVYS
+137 PCYIRKSKGVYS

-157 DEDACHAG
+157 DEDVCRAG

-178 EAVDGYN
+178 EAVEGYN
-185 SVLATWRDA
+185 SVLATWKDA

-225 SPNAKNIQAGVK
+225 SPNAKNIQAGAK

-255 EKAEEKFRDKID
+255 EKAEEKFRDKVD
-267 VEVEDSVEDIED
+267 VEVEDSIEDIEEND
-279 GEKEVVDIDVVEE
+279 KLDESYEDDEDEEEDEEWGVDLEPEDLYPLLEKRGVKRGDLEKAAEIIYYIYSDENFE
-292 SLNESPDVLLDDIL
+292 TGFFDDYT
-306 SWFEDHEQAKEDL
+306 SKEDL
-319 IIYLK
+319 IDFIDDDLEERVETVEGYEPFAA
-324 NNKYTDEDIKDL
+324 NFDEDDVRWLRKVLNIPSDD
-336 FGIVEESKKCK
+336 EEWEDDELDESYGDD
-347 TKKLSEDYVNIN
+347 KKLN
-359 KTELA
+359 K
-364 DFIKEAVQN
+364 
-373 LKEDVSS
+373 
-380 TYHYPL
+380 P
-386 INNLYFVMGVVSADG
+386 
-401 YDKEDLKSMELT
+401 LKS
-413 EEGHVICGKIA
+413 K
-424 VNSDDLQ
+424 
-431 MDYDYDWTIPYYKDG
+431 
-446 EIVEDEITILKGTN
+446 
-460 YNDLAS
+460 
-466 YIIRRVKELSKFD
+466 R
-479 ISKEGLITE
+479 
-488 SMKSSKLEKEGI
+488 KL
-500 QYFGT
+500 
-505 KNQYNY
+505 
-511 DKMQLR
+511 
-517 IDHDN
+517 
-522 KTYQLGA
+522 
-529 FTHISKRETVSTPE
+529 
-543 LKRIIERLKELGYKE
+543 
-558 IKKDNLKE
+558 
-566 EKTDESAKKY
+566 
-576 FTEIGDRVPSKVKQE
+576 
-591 LKQKGIYVYEIRD
+591 
-604 NDTVQ
+604 
-609 KYVFINNIGSL
+609 
-620 LTNFELL
+620 
-627 TEDNPI
+627 
-633 EDLYGDWRKSAEDN
+633 
-647 YEYFEKYIKYIN
+647 
-659 KVLDEDVKKLP
+659 EDVKKLP

-682 ANSGTFKTKK
+682 ADSGTFKTKK

-741 EYKDKTEQGYDV
+741 EYKDKTEQGYDII
-753 VKIFRDLDDDRVHII
+753 KIFRDLDDDRVHII

-789 WNQGRYNFNRVEDA
+789 WNQGRYNFNSVEDA

-833 EQETDKSTISIE
+833 E
-845 EKFKMLKEYPTYKT
+845 
-859 FNSKRYYTRPVKIYD
+859 
-874 LGLTPEQKEK
+874 
-884 FEYFL
+884 
-889 QDGLDYF
+889 
-896 WRNNEELAKDIYQE
+896 
-910 GRMGGHLVLDIK
+910 
-922 VLDPEDY
+922 
-929 INFDN
+929 
-934 YQKYVKN
+934 
-941 YLENNYYPDGD
+941 
-952 DGEYLQYQID
+952 
-962 DAKKE
+962 
-967 VDSEISLAY
+967 
-976 DKLMDFD
+976 
-983 DRVNKLIEKLKET
+983 
-996 LDNFDIDSDN
+996 
-1006 MDESLK
+1006 
-1012 KDLKEEKIEKGPFQV
+1012 KIEKGPFQV

-1042 KEKEKAIEYC
+1042 KEREKAIEYC
-1052 NKHKEDKDKLEMQA
+1052 NKHKEDNDKLEMQA

>member
-137 PCYIKKSKGVYS
+137 PCYIRKSKGIYS

-157 DEDACHAG
+157 DEDACRAG

-178 EAVDGYN
+178 EAVEGYN
-185 SVLATWRDA
+185 SVLATWKGA

-225 SPNAKNIQAGVK
+225 SPNAKNIQAGAK

-292 SLNESPDVLLDDIL
+292 SLDNEKV
-306 SWFEDHEQAKEDL
+306 
-319 IIYLK
+319 
-324 NNKYTDEDIKDL
+324 
-336 FGIVEESKKCK
+336 
-347 TKKLSEDYVNIN
+347 N
-359 KTELA
+359 KT
-364 DFIKEAVQN
+364 
-373 LKEDVSS
+373 
-380 TYHYPL
+380 
-386 INNLYFVMGVVSADG
+386 
-401 YDKEDLKSMELT
+401 LKS
-413 EEGHVICGKIA
+413 K
-424 VNSDDLQ
+424 
-431 MDYDYDWTIPYYKDG
+431 
-446 EIVEDEITILKGTN
+446 
-460 YNDLAS
+460 
-466 YIIRRVKELSKFD
+466 R
-479 ISKEGLITE
+479 
-488 SMKSSKLEKEGI
+488 KL
-500 QYFGT
+500 
-505 KNQYNY
+505 
-511 DKMQLR
+511 
-517 IDHDN
+517 
-522 KTYQLGA
+522 
-529 FTHISKRETVSTPE
+529 
-543 LKRIIERLKELGYKE
+543 
-558 IKKDNLKE
+558 
-566 EKTDESAKKY
+566 
-576 FTEIGDRVPSKVKQE
+576 
-591 LKQKGIYVYEIRD
+591 
-604 NDTVQ
+604 
-609 KYVFINNIGSL
+609 
-620 LTNFELL
+620 
-627 TEDNPI
+627 
-633 EDLYGDWRKSAEDN
+633 
-647 YEYFEKYIKYIN
+647 
-659 KVLDEDVKKLP
+659 EDVKKLP

-741 EYKDKTEQGYDV
+741 GYKDKTEQGYDV

-789 WNQGRYNFNRVEDA
+789 WNQGRYNFNSVEDA
-803 EEILKRKYNVEDI
+803 EEILKGKYNVEDI

-821 EKKIEVKEDLEE
+821 EKKIEVKEDL
-833 EQETDKSTISIE
+833 
-845 EKFKMLKEYPTYKT
+845 
-859 FNSKRYYTRPVKIYD
+859 
-874 LGLTPEQKEK
+874 
-884 FEYFL
+884 
-889 QDGLDYF
+889 
-896 WRNNEELAKDIYQE
+896 
-910 GRMGGHLVLDIK
+910 
-922 VLDPEDY
+922 
-929 INFDN
+929 
-934 YQKYVKN
+934 
-941 YLENNYYPDGD
+941 
-952 DGEYLQYQID
+952 
-962 DAKKE
+962 
-967 VDSEISLAY
+967 
-976 DKLMDFD
+976 
-983 DRVNKLIEKLKET
+983 
-996 LDNFDIDSDN
+996 
-1006 MDESLK
+1006 
-1012 KDLKEEKIEKGPFQV
+1012 EEKIEKGPFQV

-1042 KEKEKAIEYC
+1042 KEREKAIEYC
-1052 NKHKEDKDKLEMQA
+1052 NNHKEDNDKLEMQA